1 MIFKYEFLRR
11 NPIVFRSVTGLTVH
25 EFNQYMDPLIERLA
39 LKDRERLEKRENRQ
53 RDVGGGRNYD
63 LSWRNQLLLTLI
75 WLRLYPT
82 YMVLGYF
89 FRISDSSAYRVV
101 KRCLPILKEAGH
113 EQIEK
118 SKKHAMRKR
127 GYDLKEI
134 FDEVPGLAVA
144 IDSFEQR
151 IERPSN
157 RTEADEFY
165 SKKLKGHGLKSQV
178 ASDLYTGEILDVAE
192 SFKGRRQDKGY
203 FNESGVTDR
212 LPDDTSYMGDSGYPG
227 LDKDV
232 DRGAIPRKKPRDGE
246 RSEEDKAYNKIF
258 SRIRVIVENTI
269 GRMRVYESISQRDR
283 HHQNW
288 HYDRVVSIAGLTNF
302 KIRERYV
309 F

>member
-11 NPIVFRSVTGLTVH
+11 HPIVFRTATGLTVR
-25 EFNQYMDPLIERLA
+25 EFDTYMDPLIDQLA

-53 RDVGGGRNYD
+53 RKVGGGRTHE
-63 LSWRNQLLLTLI
+63 LSWRNQLLLTVV

-82 YMVLGYF
+82 YEVLGYF
-89 FRISDSSAYRVV
+89 FGTSDSSAYRVV
-101 KRCLPILKEAGH
+101 QRCLPILKDAGH
-113 EQIEK
+113 QQIEK
-118 SKKHAMRKR
+118 SKAHAKRKR
-127 GYDLKEI
+127 GYSLEEI
-134 FDEVPGLAVA
+134 FDKVPGLAVA

-157 RTEADEFY
+157 RKEADEFY

-178 ASDLYTGEILDVAE
+178 AVDLYTGEILDVAE

-212 LPDDTSYMGDSGYPG
+212 LPDDTSYIGDSGYPG

-232 DRGAIPRKKPRDGE
+232 DRGAIPRKKPRDGK
-246 RSEEDKAYNKIF
+246 RSEEDKIYNKMF
-258 SRIRVIVENTI
+258 SGIRIIVENSI

-283 HHQNW
+283 HHRNW
-288 HYDRVVSIAGLTNF
+288 HYDRVISITGLTNF